1 MFKYLS
7 TIIFDTEL
15 KLTLNLSILKK
26 SIVLLNSYITVF
38 ENRELK
44 NIIQSKS
51 NFWNAKKIS
60 FLTKENQETQ

>member
-51 NFWNAKKIS
+51 NF
-60 FLTKENQETQ
+60 